1 MGTFSEFQP
10 KTGSMSNSQQPERSG
25 DRLERSE
32 SNDRREWQRMS
43 NFQGNCAPAMR
54 PSLDIGFECWILDIQ
69 MPCASHCSA
78 LPGFAGVS
86 SLAHIQVCTQLDR
99 LSRAIKR
106 IRVSVAVKSAM
117 KCPFKCAL
125 STLPRT
131 LNRTLRRHPYSD
143 TLNRTA
149 YAIPS
154 HCWS

>member
-1 MGTFSEFQP
+1 MLANLIDVERRRGQEVCGSSVGT
-10 KTGSMSNSQQPERSG
+10 
-25 DRLERSE
+25 
-32 SNDRREWQRMS
+32 
-43 NFQGNCAPAMR
+43 
-54 PSLDIGFECWILDIQ
+54 ECGAAWPLFWV
-69 MPCASHCSA
+69 
-78 LPGFAGVS
+78 LPGFPGVS